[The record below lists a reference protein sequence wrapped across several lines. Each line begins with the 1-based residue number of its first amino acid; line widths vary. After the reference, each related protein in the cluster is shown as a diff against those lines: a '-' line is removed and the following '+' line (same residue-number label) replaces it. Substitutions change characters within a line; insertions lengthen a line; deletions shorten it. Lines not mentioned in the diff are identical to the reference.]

1 MASSAARFFLSHSR
15 VRPHGWL
22 LLKEQSVVDAPDGP
36 VTGCGSVSYCSGQ
49 TWRVCLHVLRLN
61 TGNKLWNSDL
71 LLWVNKSTCGT
82 LVIFSS
88 LVIFTGRS
96 HVVGQLPDSL
106 QLSLS
111 CSLPFF
117 VFIFANWWKQRES
130 KQGATAQ
137 RDQRKSQ
144 RTRWG
149 TGSSPNIPARWLHV
163 TSIQQK
169 RREMKR
175 RAQTGSHLWGCRKRS
190 D

>member
-1 MASSAARFFLSHSR
+1 MVTDDPAA
-15 VRPHGWL
+15 
-22 LLKEQSVVDAPDGP
+22 
-36 VTGCGSVSYCSGQ
+36 GCGSVSYCSGQ

-82 LVIFSS
+82 LVISSS
-88 LVIFTGRS
+88 LVIFSGWS
-96 HVVGQLPDSL
+96 HVVGLLPDYNTPTFSL
-106 QLSLS
+106 LFS
-111 CSLPFF
+111 PFF
-117 VFIFANWWKQRES
+117 VFFFADWWKQWES
-130 KQGATAQ
+130 KQGATSQ

-144 RTRWG
+144 RTQWE
-149 TGSSPNIPARWLHV
+149 TGSFPKIPARWLHE

-175 RAQTGSHLWGCRKRS
+175 RAQTGSPLWQSRKRS